1 MWKRNSIALCVAA
14 LIIMSVFVGAGTYAY
29 YSGEAFI
36 IDFSSS
42 ETIEPVISGLNPGET
57 VHIIIKI
64 PNSYVRDVTAW
75 IRLKNIDC
83 SENVVVEPEKDWYGL
98 YGVRNDIDEVIT
110 FGLWIDRDGD
120 TGSCSAQDTLVIDE
134 EEGRHMDD
142 VEEAI
147 SLGRIP
153 AWSSIVVVSSYHM
166 DEETENWAQSD
177 TMTFDIEL
185 TRAEVEPGPSYTMG
199 SSNKKP
205 VADAGSDQG
214 VYVNETVIFDG
225 SGSYDPDGS
234 IMSWSWSFGD
244 GEKASDET
252 ASHTYSEPGT
262 YTVTLTVKDW
272 RNAEAS
278 DTCIVTVTEETEHTP
293 PTPKPAEF
301 ILSDLSITPDEV
313 EPGEEVTITFTVTNV
328 GEEKG
333 TCTVTLSVE
342 GEPITMEVTLE
353 GGKSETVE
361 FKFTP
366 EAEGTYDV
374 EVDGLTGSF
383 TVKSPPTPLRPA
395 EFILGLT
402 VSPSEV
408 PVGEGVTVS
417 VTITNIGEMM
427 GTHTLEIMID
437 EETPEGPP
445 IETALEG
452 GASTT
457 VTINVIED
465 PGDHIVKVEGLTDGF
480 TVTAPPGFV
489 LSPGYIA
496 GILILIIVAGTS
508 VYMLYRGGRL
518 PLPKSTPGP

>member
-36 IDFSSS
+36 IDFSSP
-42 ETIEPVISGLNPGET
+42 ETIAPVISGLNPGET

-64 PNSYVRDVTAW
+64 PNSYVRDVNAW

-83 SENVVVEPEKDWYGL
+83 SDNGIVEPEKDWYDL
-98 YGVRNDIDEVIT
+98 YGVRNDIDKAIT

-134 EEGRHMDD
+134 EEGRHMAD
-142 VEEAI
+142 VEETI

-153 AWSSIVVVSSYHM
+153 AGSSIVVVSSYHM

-205 VADAGSDQG
+205 VADAGTDQT
-214 VYVNETVIFDG
+214 VYVDETVIFDG

-244 GEKASDET
+244 GEKASGET
-252 ASHTYSEPGT
+252 ASHTYSDPGV
-262 YTVTLTVKDW
+262 YTVTLTVKDY

-278 DTCIVTVTEETEHTP
+278 DTCVVTVTEETEPEPVIVP
-293 PTPKPAEF
+293 PLPP
-301 ILSDLSITPDEV
+301 ILSNLIITPE
-313 EPGEEVTITFTVTNV
+313 EIELGEEVTISVLVENIDSQSITYIVTMRIGELTLLVDVELEPYEAKTVSR
-328 GEEKG
+328 
-333 TCTVTLSVE
+333 TL
-342 GEPITMEVTLE
+342 
-353 GGKSETVE
+353 
-361 FKFTP
+361 TP
-366 EAEGTYDV
+366 DAEGTYQV
-374 EVDGLTGSF
+374 VVDGLSDTF
-383 TVKSPPTPLRPA
+383 EVTSPPTPLRPA

-408 PVGEGVTVS
+408 SVGEGVTVS
-417 VTITNIGEMM
+417 VTITNIGEVT

-437 EETPEGPP
+437 GDKPEGPP

-457 VTINVIED
+457 VTIKVFED
-465 PGDHIVKVEGLTDGF
+465 PGEHTVKVDRFTDVF

-489 LSPGYIA
+489 LSPGYIS